1 MTDGGAEA
9 AILEDHEAVHAALQ
23 LWAHDSQLRNLLTD
37 ADAAYLVLGHAGT
50 RLLHASAGARGL
62 AAGLTPSD
70 ADRTLP
76 GWLSSQI
83 DRLGDFAD
91 RPRLARLRLDDRW
104 IAAPTT
110 CLLARR
116 AIGDDA
122 LLLVVLMEKAPG
134 LRARALRQGRA
145 ASLHDAGRNTVRPAE
160 TDVPPA
166 PPLLQQPASAEA
178 AVGDRFV
185 WRTDH
190 REIVAEISGKG
201 ADKVRTMLAGRSWK
215 SLAAE
220 GHLAGAAP
228 LLTAIAERQT
238 FRAIPVILVDG
249 GGQHRFEL
257 DLSGSPRARAGQPF
271 AGYAGFGLIRA
282 VSVPSPP
289 PALPRNAPDLISFG
303 MATLD
308 QQAADASEPAPRSD
322 GEDAPVRASTL
333 APAALT
339 LAALS
344 LVALV
349 PAARFGLTWTSGS
362 RTIPANRRREREPV
376 SHEGDAPAAVIEAAD
391 RARENAQAAI
401 ADAQPDLTLNEH
413 AAFREI
419 ARALGAR
426 FEGDEPFLAQDAAL
440 ATRGAGGAVMP
451 FPVPRP
457 IDARSAEPN
466 RTEVAALL
474 AGLPVALLVARGDS
488 ILYANRSLLDLAG
501 FSDLAD
507 LEARG
512 GMPVLFKGL
521 PPRLHVGPAADMA
534 GQTTGPVALMT
545 RDGGSRE
552 IDLAAFAV
560 EWDEMPAEGLL
571 IRETRGDDPAR
582 QLAAERV
589 AQTFREAHAAEARTA
604 LDALDDGVLTL
615 DAADR
620 IVTVNRAAAAFLDC
634 AAREVVGS
642 NFIGL
647 FDPDSVIAVRAGLQ
661 APGGPAREVTV
672 RGATGAPRLSLR
684 VVRSDGEGSRIAIL
698 RGLGTDLNT
707 VDPVEN
713 ERGSADVAG
722 SWKADFLAKVSHEIR
737 TPMNGILGFA
747 DVMLKEQFG
756 PIGTDRYR
764 DYLRDIHASGEQVLA
779 LVNDLVDLA
788 RIEAGRFELAF
799 GPVSLN
805 DLVSSCVT
813 LLQPQAARNRIVVRT
828 SFAADATMLLV
839 DERSMRQAALN
850 IIANAIKFTEAG
862 GQVIV
867 STTIAE
873 RGEVALRV
881 RDTGIGMTTDEI
893 EAALEPFREVSVSGP
908 RKGGGTGLGLPL
920 TKALVEA
927 NYGRFRI
934 TSRKDGGTLV
944 EMMFP
949 AARQARSA

>member
-1 MTDGGAEA
+1 
-9 AILEDHEAVHAALQ
+9 LQ
-23 LWAHDSQLRNLLTD
+23 NLLAD
-37 ADAAYLVLGHAGT
+37 ADAAYLVLGRAGN

-91 RPRLARLRLDDRW
+91 RPRLARLRFDDRR

-116 AIGDDA
+116 VIGDDA
-122 LLLVVLMEKAPG
+122 LLLVALMEKAPG
-134 LRARALRQGRA
+134 LRARTLRQGRS
-145 ASLHDAGRNTVRPAE
+145 ASPHDAAQNAVRPAG
-160 TDVPPA
+160 TDAPPA
-166 PPLLQQPASAEA
+166 PPILEQPAAAA

-185 WRTDH
+185 WLTDH
-190 REIVAEISGKG
+190 REVVTEISGKG
-201 ADKVRTMLAGRSWK
+201 ADDVRAMLAGRSWQ

-220 GHLAGAAP
+220 GHLTGAAP
-228 LLTAIAERQT
+228 LLTALAERQT
-238 FRAIPVILVDG
+238 FRAILVILADPG
-249 GGQHRFEL
+249 GLHRFEF

-282 VSVPSPP
+282 VSVPSAP

-308 QQAADASEPAPRSD
+308 QQASDASEPAPRSD

-376 SHEGDAPAAVIEAAD
+376 SHEGDAPAAVIEPAD
-391 RARENAQAAI
+391 RARGNAQAAI

-426 FEGDEPFLAQDAAL
+426 FEGDEPFLAQDEAL

-457 IDARSAEPN
+457 IEARSAEPN

-474 AGLPVALLVARGDS
+474 ASLPVALLVARGDS

-501 FSDLAD
+501 FNDLAD

-512 GMPVLFKGL
+512 GMPALFKGL
-521 PPRLHVGPAADMA
+521 PPRLHVGPAADRA

-560 EWDEMPAEGLL
+560 DWDEMPAEGLL
-571 IRETRGDDPAR
+571 IRETRSDDPGR

-642 NFIGL
+642 HFIGL
-647 FDPDSVIAVRAGLQ
+647 FDPDSVIAVRSGLQ
-661 APGGPAREVTV
+661 APGGRAREVTV

-684 VVRSDGEGSRIAIL
+684 VVRSDGEGRRIAIL
-698 RGLGTDLNT
+698 RSLRTDLST

-713 ERGSADVAG
+713 EPGSADVAG

-813 LLQPQAARNRIVVRT
+813 LLQPQAARDRIVVRT

-927 NYGRFRI
+927 NHGRFRI

-944 EMMFP
+944 EMVFS